1 MLLPTPFFFFFY
13 PCFYFLPFSL
23 HNYMYLFSL
32 FWWVLYILS
41 IYSSDQPIIK
51 EIKDRDEV
59 FVL

>member
-1 MLLPTPFFFFFY
+1 
-13 PCFYFLPFSL
+13 
-23 HNYMYLFSL
+23 MYLFSL